1 VQCEGR
7 KLPGSNVDAPQNEVR
22 TERLTKERPMAKEK
36 PDQYEH
42 RDARL
47 PRECG
52 LSQILSRRLFLAAGS
67 GIGTSLLVRSLPATA
82 RGSGVAQAAEHMHEG
97 LEDAYDTWKDF
108 VPGAPFV
115 EPEVRRSVDG
125 ELRTTLR
132 LQYAYKDIGGYRL
145 FVRTYEGTVPGPTLR
160 VKPGDL
166 LRITLINDLPPN
178 RDPAPVIHSLP
189 HQFNT
194 TNFHSHGLHVSP
206 SGISDNVMRIMEPG
220 KSYDIEIAIPADHI
234 PGTNWYHPHAHGS
247 ADVQIA
253 SGAVGA
259 LIIEGDFADV
269 LEIAAAQERLLVL
282 TEAVFDSFGTIENF
296 ETLFPETA
304 VRFLA
309 VNGVRE
315 PTITMR
321 PGEVQR
327 WRILHAGWQDD
338 IFMELEGHK
347 LNAIARDGI
356 PLSRMDQSFSHTPEN
371 ARNNPKAM
379 LIAPGQRIDVLV
391 KAGAPGSY
399 MFRAAPHNQGY
410 SSPTGPIARIVVE
423 GDPLSMKLPT
433 KLPPSLEKIIGD
445 KEITGTRVLKFSA
458 THPEVE
464 ATEHWQEFRF
474 LIDGKVFDPNRV
486 DQRVRLG
493 AVEEWT
499 IINEHK
505 DDHVFHI
512 HTNDMEVTKVNGK
525 LLPEPLWVDTMIV
538 PRNGSITFRS
548 RFLDF
553 TGKYMLHCHM
563 MNHEELGMMQ
573 VVEVYAD

>member
-1 VQCEGR
+1 MSE
-7 KLPGSNVDAPQNEVR
+7 
-22 TERLTKERPMAKEK
+22 EK

-42 RDARL
+42 RDTRL
-47 PRECG
+47 PRERG
-52 LSQILSRRLFLAAGS
+52 LSPLLSRRLFLAAGS

-82 RGSGVAQAAEHMHEG
+82 PESGEAQAAEHMHED
-97 LEDAYDTWKDF
+97 LDNAYDAWKHF
-108 VPGAPFV
+108 VPGAHFI
-115 EPEVRRSVDG
+115 EPEVRRSANG
-125 ELRTTLR
+125 ELHTTLR

-145 FVRTYEGTVPGPTLR
+145 FIRTYEGTIPGPTLR
-160 VKPGDL
+160 LKPGDV
-166 LRITLINDLPPN
+166 LRIQLINDLPPN

-220 KSYDIEIAIPADHI
+220 KSYDIEIAIPADHVR
-234 PGTNWYHPHAHGS
+234 GTNWYHPHAHGS
-247 ADVQIA
+247 AGVQIA
-253 SGAVGA
+253 SGVAGA
-259 LIIEGDFADV
+259 LIIEGDFEDV
-269 LEIAAAQERLLVL
+269 PEIAAAQERLLVL
-282 TEAVFDSFGTIENF
+282 TEAAFDSFGTIENF

-304 VRFLA
+304 ARFLA

-338 IFMELEGHK
+338 IFMELEGHT
-347 LNAIARDGI
+347 LHPIARDGN
-356 PLSRMDQSFSHTPEN
+356 PLLRMDQSILRTPEH
-371 ARNNPKAM
+371 AKDNPKAM
-379 LIAPGQRIDVLV
+379 LMAPGQRIDVLV

-399 MFRAAPHNQGY
+399 MFRAVPYNQGY

-433 KLPPSLEKIIGD
+433 KLPPPPEKTIGN
-445 KEITGTRVLKFSA
+445 KEITGTRVLRVSA

-512 HTNDMEVTKVNGK
+512 HTNDMQVTKVNGK
-525 LLPEPLWVDTMIV
+525 PLPEPIWVDTMNV

-548 RFLDF
+548 RFVDF